1 MNTAALLV
9 IALLFGGTTLFAFAF
24 AGFLFKAL
32 PAETARSTIR
42 KAFPYFYLFVGITA
56 ALAAIFSSNR
66 DTFTLVTLVAIA
78 ITSIAARQLLMPAIN
93 AATDSNNKKLFAVL
107 QGASVLLTL
116 AHIAALGVVLARFI

>member
-9 IALLFGGTTLFAFAF
+9 LALLFGGTTLFAFAF

-32 PAETARSTIR
+32 PADTARATIR

-56 ALAAIFSSNR
+56 ALAAIFSYNR
-66 DTFTLVTLVAIA
+66 DTFTLVALVAIA

-93 AATDSNNKKLFAVL
+93 AATDSNNKKRFAL
-107 QGASVLLTL
+107 LHGASVVLTL
-116 AHIAALGVVLARFI
+116 AHIALLAVVLARFI